1 MMCSFLAYLMS
12 VFYVS
17 STILGT
23 CKTKVRNGRYGFFF
37 HQTLPSSGENILM
50 IKITKSFLMQNA
62 FLALVSCAHLG
73 STAAAAAAKSL
84 QSCLTLC
91 DSIDGTS
98 CQSL

>member
-1 MMCSFLAYLMS
+1 MKPRIFLLASTYTDNLAFLINVKYSFLAYLMS

-23 CKTKVRNGRYGFFF
+23 YKTKVRNGRYGLFV

-50 IKITKSFLMQNA
+50 IKITKSFLMQNS

-73 STAAAAAAKSL
+73 FT
-84 QSCLTLC
+84 
-91 DSIDGTS
+91 TS